1 MEAIGFA
8 LYDFNFVINPFEF
21 AGVDSVMAM
30 IKDAITVSLQHF
42 GKRI

>member
-21 AGVDSVMAM
+21 AGMDSVLAM
-30 IKDAITVSLQHF
+30 IKDTIAVSIQHL